1 MLFAFFVLT
10 LARLARS
17 YWRFWGRRAFRA
29 LRGLRGS
36 PPLGVGVDRRQR
48 LHDGV
53 LLGLRGP
60 GISCVRIVD
69 PIAIV
74 AAILIS
80 MLIFNVEGTAA
91 LVQRVMFGIAYLW
104 FGMEG
109 FAEFGVTRSGS
120 SLWPLDRSA
129 PIPQPWKGVERRST

>member
-1 MLFAFFVLT
+1 MPYEVFEDLLHSVSASTVGSAFT
-10 LARLARS
+10 I
-17 YWRFWGRRAFRA
+17 
-29 LRGLRGS
+29 
-36 PPLGVGVDRRQR
+36 
-48 LHDGV
+48 GV